1 MPHATPRHA
10 PDPAPVTVPG
20 LVPDH
25 VPGPVPTRAP
35 RLVPARRRA
44 AAALAAGAALVLLL
58 SACAAGARADDDTTG
73 GLAPDA
79 ELPTEVPAGTTLAI
93 GDPTTQKAFELAG
106 EELTGDLGFEIEWAN
121 VSGGPQTVEAFNAGV
136 LDLGAVADIPP
147 IHAAWTGLDV
157 QIYATQYREDWE
169 EHPIYELAA
178 APGVELDELSDL
190 RGLRIAFSPGQAQ
203 GALVLRALRAAG
215 LGQDDVELVELPS
228 TGDVYPTALAAGEVD
243 VAPVGGTALARYLDA
258 YEADDATSLRHGLRD
273 DPGHLYGPTAVVRD
287 PAKAAALRRYV
298 AAWARAR
305 VWIYEHPEVWKEKYY
320 VEDQGLSDADAQYL
334 VDTAARPEIPA
345 DLTEAVT
352 RTQETIDLLAGE
364 LDRPAL
370 QASDLFDERFGP
382 VAGEAAEQAWGA
394 R

>member
-1 MPHATPRHA
+1 MSH
-10 PDPAPVTVPG
+10 PAPSHP
-20 LVPDH
+20 
-25 VPGPVPTRAP
+25 AP
-35 RLVPARRRA
+35 RPPAGPAAPASAAPPRPAHRRRGT
-44 AAALAAGAALVLLL
+44 AALAASTALALLL
-58 SACAAGARADDDTTG
+58 SGCAAGARADDAPTTG
-73 GLAPDA
+73 GLAADA
-79 ELPTEVPAGTTLAI
+79 ELPTEVPAGTTLVI

-136 LDLGAVADIPP
+136 LDLGSVADIPP

-157 QIYATQYREDWE
+157 QIYATQYREDWK

-178 APGVELDELSDL
+178 APGVELDALTDL

-215 LGQDDVELVELPS
+215 LTQDDVELVELPS

-243 VAPVGGTALARYLDA
+243 VAPVGGTALARYLDG
-258 YEADDATSLRHGLRD
+258 YGADGATSLRHGLRD

-305 VWIYEHPEVWKEKYY
+305 VWIYEHPEIWKEKYY
-320 VEDQGLSDADAQYL
+320 VEDQGLSEEDAQYL
-334 VDTAARPEIPA
+334 VDTAARPEVPA
-345 DLTEAVT
+345 DLTDGIA

-364 LDRPAL
+364 LDRPPL
-370 QASDLFDERFGP
+370 RASDLFDERFGP